1 MKIPNDTLEILET
14 NPKDLNMDDFQQN
27 TGVFEQK
34 CKICNQEYR
43 PLIDYLLSGVSVR
56 KVAEYVNKHEV
67 FNPSISFQSIHN
79 HKKKHTFNNTKA
91 LIPDIAKDKKRVAAL
106 KILKEMSL
114 GDRLALI
121 EESAFADVATG
132 EKKPSVYEGLTA
144 ARLRKEI
151 VNEKD
156 RQSILQGLFEAA
168 RNHKDEDEAKKK
180 QTITVEPVKGLKLS
194 QSVETEN
201 CQD

>member
-1 MKIPNDTLEILET
+1 MKIPNDILKILET
-14 NPKDLNMDDFQQN
+14 RPEEINMNDFQQN

-34 CKICNQEYR
+34 CKICNSECR

-56 KVAEYVNKHEV
+56 KVAEYVNKHEI

-91 LIPDIAKDKKRVAAL
+91 LIPDVTKDKKRVAAL
-106 KILKEMSL
+106 EILKEMSL
-114 GDRLALI
+114 GDRLSLI

-132 EKKPSVYEGLTA
+132 EKKPSVYEGLQA
-144 ARLRKEI
+144 ARLRKEL
-151 VNEKD
+151 VNEEG
-156 RQSILQGLFEAA
+156 RQSILQGLFKAA
-168 RNHKDEDEAKKK
+168 RKAKDEDGVKKK

-194 QSVETEN
+194 QSVETEKN
-201 CQD
+201 QD